1 MGSKNNNA
9 QNKADKAKTQHQ
21 KTVDAIQAGEAKE
34 VRPTAA
40 GIESKFK
47 SDYKKGAGSKYTGK
61 LADAM
66 ANKAFDS
73 SPLGKM
79 KKAGVSF
86 DALGRSGLPGEYNVT
101 PGGMQDTV
109 QGTFG
114 YKEYSD
120 LAKMVDEGKV
130 AGYGGFNPLKPT
142 SFQGFSNLNEQAAA
156 NQLFGFSPTQNMGIM
171 SSLKYGATNPQAIR
185 GYQQLGNLVKGIANL
200 LPGKTLMTGLLNKI
214 PGINLAPKFSMTE
227 INPFNIGPGF
237 AQYPDQFTRPFT
249 NPELEAMTNPAIY
262 DRLFNDVAP
271 VQTGMFSPMTP
282 ITPMQRPMQ
291 PIQSV
296 TETTNMPGMEG
307 IPDMSP
313 DNQGVPTY
321 DFNKII
327 NGDYYEQDP
336 RSLGSGSLP
345 ASEMGAF
352 SNMQNT
358 NTFNLFNPDTYPT
371 FGEVMFGSNYG
382 K

>member
-1 MGSKNNNA
+1 MSGGA
-9 QNKADKAKTQHQ
+9 LPLQ
-21 KTVDAIQAGEAKE
+21 DAILLG
-34 VRPTAA
+34 
-40 GIESKFK
+40 
-47 SDYKKGAGSKYTGK
+47 
-61 LADAM
+61 
-66 ANKAFDS
+66 
-73 SPLGKM
+73 LGKFN
-79 KKAGVSF
+79 KILEIDYENKCVVTQPGVTN
-86 DALGRSGLPGEYNVT
+86 LGITHAVQHKGFYYAPDPSSQLACSIGGNVAENSGGVH
-101 PGGMQDTV
+101 
-109 QGTFG
+109 
-114 YKEYSD
+114 
-120 LAKMVDEGKV
+120 
-130 AGYGGFNPLKPT
+130 
-142 SFQGFSNLNEQAAA
+142 
-156 NQLFGFSPTQNMGIM
+156 
-171 SSLKYGATNPQAIR
+171 SLKYGATNPQAIR